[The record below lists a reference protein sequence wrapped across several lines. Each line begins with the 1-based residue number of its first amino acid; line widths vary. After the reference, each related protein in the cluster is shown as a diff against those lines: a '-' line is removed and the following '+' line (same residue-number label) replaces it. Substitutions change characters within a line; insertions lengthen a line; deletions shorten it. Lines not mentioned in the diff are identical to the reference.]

1 MKELDR
7 NTRINSELK
16 RISVFFEEIDEN
28 DLAIISPLI
37 QNYAFMK
44 VVLDDLQELINQD
57 GVVDHYQNGANQSG
71 LKVSAALQSYNS
83 LIKNFSATVK
93 NLSYYLPPM
102 TRNSFTA
109 SAWEDPEE
117 RQRREEEER
126 QRIEDDFAQAAEYQQ
141 WQREQEAMG
150 NKNPMSFTLWRG
162 RKKDES
168 I

>member
-7 NTRINSELK
+7 NTRINAELK

-37 QNYAFMK
+37 QNYAFMRIT
-44 VVLDDLQELINQD
+44 LDDLQELINRD

-83 LIKNFSATVK
+83 LIKNFSSLVK
-93 NLSYYLPPM
+93 SLGCYLPPM
-102 TRNSFTA
+102 KRSSFTA

-126 QRIEDDFAQAAEYQQ
+126 QQIKADLAQAVAYQK
-141 WQREQEAMG
+141 WQREQE
-150 NKNPMSFTLWRG
+150 KNGLDARMSFSQWREH
-162 RKKDES
+162 RKEGK